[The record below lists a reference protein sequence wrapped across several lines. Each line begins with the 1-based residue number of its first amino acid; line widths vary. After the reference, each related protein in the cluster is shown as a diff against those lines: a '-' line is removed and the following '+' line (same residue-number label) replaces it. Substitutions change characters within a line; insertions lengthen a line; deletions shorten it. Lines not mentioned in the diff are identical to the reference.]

1 MSCHVEMHGHGHVL
15 CDVELTVIAVSS
27 DVLQQLELFSQYS
40 AASYCASNIG
50 STGDKLTCE
59 AGNCAI
65 VQEAE
70 TTTLHE
76 FEAYVLSPPLLMHS
90 HVHAYARV
98 EKPKQC

>member
-1 MSCHVEMHGHGHVL
+1 MSRDAWTWACVN
-15 CDVELTVIAVSS
+15 DAELTVIAVSS

-59 AGNCAI
+59 AGNCAV

-76 FEAYVLSPPLLMHS
+76 FEAYVLPYPTCTC
-90 HVHAYARV
+90 R
-98 EKPKQC
+98 K